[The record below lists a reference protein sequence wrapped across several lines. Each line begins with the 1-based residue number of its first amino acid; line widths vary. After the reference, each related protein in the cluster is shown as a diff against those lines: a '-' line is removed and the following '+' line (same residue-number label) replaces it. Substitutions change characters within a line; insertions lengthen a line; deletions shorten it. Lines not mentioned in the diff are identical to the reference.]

1 MIFYQKHRIKNLLDF
16 NVLEFLSGIGVINI
30 ILLSNFR
37 QAGKKPSMTFEP
49 SPSVLNA
56 KSSVNNPNS
65 EVSSVSMVP
74 VCVAEKYTIDPV
86 QVDRLTLTVFSE
98 TDTQSAANSGTA
110 MGKIYRLL
118 FLPQPPPPQPHNFY
132 LYSIVQIVQF

>member
-1 MIFYQKHRIKNLLDF
+1 MFSNF
-16 NVLEFLSGIGVINI
+16 SSGIDVINI
-30 ILLSNFR
+30 FLLSNFR

-98 TDTQSAANSGTA
+98 TDNQSASAANGGSA
-110 MGKIYRLL
+110 MGKKIHKLL
-118 FLPQPPPPQPHNFY
+118 FHYQVGFD
-132 LYSIVQIVQF
+132 I